1 MKNRKNFFKFF
12 TQVTRISL
20 TPGDNAAECVL
31 KCDWL
36 SYGKSHVDWSIQ
48 TIYLTIFPP
57 FFNAL
62 CAHLCAPC
70 ACVIIFNI
78 FKEKRAQGA
87 VLCQVWSLFPWPM
100 ASMVNSV
107 PGLGIGVPDRSTL
120 LNTTLCHGSLAEI
133 RCSNSFLTNC
143 HPYYCQSTNL
153 CTVISVD
160 EASGV
165 LLENN
170 IASFLWL
177 NIFDDPWVTP
187 FLMSSGM
194 HLSFWKNIDLT

>member
-70 ACVIIFNI
+70 ASVLCVCDNLQHFQRI
-78 FKEKRAQGA
+78 EGSRAL
-87 VLCQVWSLFPWPM
+87 LCQVWSLFPWPM

-107 PGLGIGVPDRSTL
+107 PGIGVPDRPTL
-120 LNTTLCHGSLAEI
+120 LNTALCHGSLAEI
-133 RCSNSFLTNC
+133 RCSDLT
-143 HPYYCQSTNL
+143 PSWL
-153 CTVISVD
+153 TVIVTS
-160 EASGV
+160 ANPPICV
-165 LLENN
+165 L
-170 IASFLWL
+170 
-177 NIFDDPWVTP
+177 
-187 FLMSSGM
+187 
-194 HLSFWKNIDLT
+194 